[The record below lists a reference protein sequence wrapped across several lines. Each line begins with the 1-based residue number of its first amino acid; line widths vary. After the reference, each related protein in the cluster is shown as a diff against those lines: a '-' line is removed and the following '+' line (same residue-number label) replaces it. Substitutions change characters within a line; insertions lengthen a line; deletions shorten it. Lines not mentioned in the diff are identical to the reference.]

1 MEKLMWYV
9 KEMQEEWIN
18 VCRPQFQQ
26 YDLLE
31 MCLISKHYWLIK
43 WLVEKDKA
51 DFSNIKRIILNYKV
65 EDNKAIEYY
74 DLDFATKEE
83 TLLMLLAIKGNP
95 IDFLLSV
102 LK

>member
-1 MEKLMWYV
+1 MWYV

-43 WLVEKDKA
+43 WLVEKNRV
-51 DFSNIKRIILNYKV
+51 DFSNIKRIIMNYKV
-65 EDNKAIEYY
+65 EDNEAIEYY

-83 TLLMLLAIKGNP
+83 TLLMLLAIKENP

>member
-26 YDLLE
+26 YDLLY
-31 MCLISKHYWLIK
+31 MCIISKHYWLIK
-43 WLVEKDKA
+43 WLVEKNRV

-65 EDNKAIEYY
+65 EDNEAIEYY

-83 TLLMLLAIKGNP
+83 TLLMLLAIKENP